1 MTLPVLNRD
10 YVQEALKRARPSL
23 VRATLDDGTIQEM
36 AIPESRKRWQVLA
49 TQVSQI
55 QTRRLELVD
64 QAGHLIDVL
73 DAPEPQAFKGQTEAA
88 VAAGSLMLKAVTDA
102 LGPLTQA
109 LIERDATV
117 AESYARLIE
126 AVQTENHA
134 LRERAREL
142 EDKVQSLESDSTLN
156 SPEGREFMT
165 TLNKLAP
172 LALRSYLTS
181 KTPPGGPTNGNT

>member
-1 MTLPVLNRD
+1 MNPTLNRD

-23 VRATLDDGTIQEM
+23 VRATLDDGTVQEL
-36 AIPESRKRWQVLA
+36 AIPDSRKRWHVLA
-49 TQVSQI
+49 TQVNQI

-64 QAGHLIDVL
+64 EGGHLIDVL
-73 DAPEPQAFKGQTEAA
+73 DAPEAPTFKGQTEAA
-88 VAAGSLMLKAVTDA
+88 VAAGSIMLKAVTDA

-109 LIERDATV
+109 LVERDSTV

-126 AVQTENHA
+126 AVQTENQV
-134 LRERAREL
+134 LRDRSRDL
-142 EDKVQSLESDSTLN
+142 EQRLANLEGESAMS

-172 LALRSYLTS
+172 LALRTYLQS
-181 KTPPGGPTNGNT
+181 KAGVPGAEAQTP